1 MSLNVSN
8 GYVPKYTPIK
18 DRDFLSYLDD
28 LKFEKFMENPDQSF
42 RNTKIVNFDII
53 HHECRG
59 DKLNNSYE
67 HYQTVFKD
75 NFKNYIKRDK
85 KTVLSSALR
94 NQNKLQQSI
103 YFEKDL
109 VISHFKSYGSEK

>member
-8 GYVPKYTPIK
+8 GYVPVYTPVK
-18 DRDFLSYLDD
+18 DRDFLTYLDD
-28 LKFEKFMENPDQSF
+28 LKFEKFMENPDQSL

-59 DKLNNSYE
+59 DKLDKSYDY
-67 HYQTVFKD
+67 YQTVFKK
-75 NFKNYIKRDK
+75 NFRNYSKTDK

-109 VISHFKSYGSEK
+109 IVSHFKSYGYEE